1 MEKRNSVAARYAVRF
16 QTLSLLENF
25 ANSSKVEATSATMG
39 IWKLTGIPAESGLA
53 GALAFLQTQQWTN
66 VDILYIADAQTAFLS
81 DSVGNIAPMH
91 CQFNGIFR
99 GLEFKATN
107 AKAKQTPK
115 DANISSKAASA
126 SAARV
131 LVPRSKEREA
141 FIAKVLPKTPLQQPA
156 PPRVLEQN
164 KREWGLTSE
173 IPDSKRGR
181 F

>member
-1 MEKRNSVAARYAVRF
+1 MEIDRYPCRIR
-16 QTLSLLENF
+16 SCWSIG
-25 ANSSKVEATSATMG
+25 NSSDATMDQCGYFVHSGHPNRFPLRFCRQHCAYALSIQRNLSRPG
-39 IWKLTGIPAESGLA
+39 IQSNE
-53 GALAFLQTQQWTN
+53 
-66 VDILYIADAQTAFLS
+66 
-81 DSVGNIAPMH
+81 
-91 CQFNGIFR
+91 
-99 GLEFKATN
+99 
-107 AKAKQTPK
+107 KAKQTPK

-131 LVPRSKEREA
+131 LVPRSKERQA